1 MAAERH
7 ADPLDDRPVVGNLV
21 EGRMERLGALARDV
35 PEEVGLRLDVRVER
49 ALLDAER
56 LGEVADGG
64 AVIALLGEEP
74 GGGAGQLGA
83 AGGDTIT
90 LTIVRSRRRD
100 GCSRSFAR

>member
-1 MAAERH
+1 
-7 ADPLDDRPVVGNLV
+7 V
-21 EGRMERLGALARDV
+21 ERLGALARNV

-49 ALLDAER
+49 TLLDAEC
-56 LGEVADGG
+56 LGKVADGG

-90 LTIVRSRRRD
+90 LTIVRSRRLY
-100 GCSRSFAR
+100 GCN